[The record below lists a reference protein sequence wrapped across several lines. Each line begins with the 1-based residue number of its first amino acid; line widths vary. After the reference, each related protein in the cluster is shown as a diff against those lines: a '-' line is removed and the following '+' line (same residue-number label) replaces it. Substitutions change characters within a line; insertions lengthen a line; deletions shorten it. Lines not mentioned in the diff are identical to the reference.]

1 MILYSYSVK
10 LSSMNFVLILS
21 KKFSRTFVP
30 CDHHLQNIS
39 NKPILL
45 GSNLFIIKVYTNQIH
60 YFKDTIV
67 MKL

>member
-1 MILYSYSVK
+1 
-10 LSSMNFVLILS
+10 MNFVLILS
-21 KKFSRTFVP
+21 KKLSRSFVP